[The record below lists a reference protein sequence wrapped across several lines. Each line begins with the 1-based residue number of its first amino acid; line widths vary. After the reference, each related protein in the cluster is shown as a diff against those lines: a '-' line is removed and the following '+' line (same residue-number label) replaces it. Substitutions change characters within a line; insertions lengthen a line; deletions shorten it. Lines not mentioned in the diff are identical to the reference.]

1 MRAFASF
8 SFYSFCSPTQDFLHL
23 SIVRVK
29 SNRVL
34 AREANSSRSVGVE
47 GKCQGEGVA
56 YRRR

>member
-8 SFYSFCSPTQDFLHL
+8 SFYSFCSRTQDFLHL

-34 AREANSSRSVGVE
+34 SPAKRIPRGP
-47 GKCQGEGVA
+47 
-56 YRRR
+56 